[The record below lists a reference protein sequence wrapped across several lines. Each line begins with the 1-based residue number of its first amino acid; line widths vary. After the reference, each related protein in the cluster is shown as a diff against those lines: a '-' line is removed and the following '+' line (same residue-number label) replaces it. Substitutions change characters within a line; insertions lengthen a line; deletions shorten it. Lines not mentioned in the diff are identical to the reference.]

1 MYWADNV
8 ENIDEGISA
17 CKGSW
22 GPEFEKKLK
31 PYVHAAWTRS
41 CRITAPVDLLTMF
54 SESLLVACMFIH
66 MCRKYNI

>member
-17 CKGSW
+17 CKGSLQ
-22 GPEFEKKLK
+22 EFEKKLK

-41 CRITAPVDLLTMF
+41 C
-54 SESLLVACMFIH
+54 
-66 MCRKYNI
+66 